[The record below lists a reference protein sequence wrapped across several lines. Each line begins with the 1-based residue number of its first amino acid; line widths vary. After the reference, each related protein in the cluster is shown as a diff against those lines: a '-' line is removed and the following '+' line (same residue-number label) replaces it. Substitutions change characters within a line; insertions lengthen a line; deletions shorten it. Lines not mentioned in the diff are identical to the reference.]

1 METLARR
8 SRTSVLGAALVSA
21 LVAGPLGGLIIA
33 IASIVGY
40 PAGELPE
47 TSPAMLLVWG
57 VLTGFFA
64 ACLPAAVFGA
74 AVGQYVQR
82 GVSRGERGLRLR
94 AMVAGAALGA
104 IFGAAM
110 HFIGGPGAP
119 ISSNRF
125 LPSASSLDHPKMD
138 SACGFQY
145 RMTPR

>member
-1 METLARR
+1 
-8 SRTSVLGAALVSA
+8 VLGAALVSA

-40 PAGELPE
+40 PAGELAE

-74 AVGQYVQR
+74 VLGQYVRR
-82 GVSRGERGLRLR
+82 GRSRGEHGLRLR

-104 IFGAAM
+104 TFGTGMYFLGA
-110 HFIGGPGAP
+110 PGAP
-119 ISSNRF
+119 FS
-125 LPSASSLDHPKMD
+125 LLVLAGVASGALCGAMITFIVDSDHRAD
-138 SACGFQY
+138 AAAAQQ
-145 RMTPR
+145 